1 MELRFIDAKD
11 ADSIPYQK
19 VGAWDHLSQKERER
33 KERERNVAEA
43 MNGTKTQLRE
53 EMMESISQRLAEFK
67 KKTDSRMPGD
77 DKPPPLGLVAVPPPP
92 IGLIPRPPALGVI
105 PPPLVPPPGQV
116 PAPLYQPPTVPPPI
130 QNTPTPVS
138 IPKATP
144 LDFGKKSSF
153 GIKMALAPKP
163 NILEPKAAA
172 KVVEAPKKAKLQAV
186 FNPDSSSDED
196 EEIPVEARYEVKT
209 FQVKL
214 FTEKWHGS

>member
-1 MELRFIDAKD
+1 
-11 ADSIPYQK
+11 
-19 VGAWDHLSQKERER
+19 
-33 KERERNVAEA
+33 
-43 MNGTKTQLRE
+43 
-53 EMMESISQRLAEFK
+53 MMESISQRLAEFK

-77 DKPPPLGLVAVPPPP
+77 DRPPPLGLVAVPPPP

-116 PAPLYQPPTVPPPI
+116 PAPLYQPPTAPPPLH
-130 QNTPTPVS
+130 TPPATVSAPKVTP
-138 IPKATP
+138 
-144 LDFGKKSSF
+144 FNQGKKSNF
-153 GIKMALAPKP
+153 GIKMALAPKH
-163 NILEPKAAA
+163 NILEPKVSA
-172 KVVEAPKKAKLQAV
+172 KAVEAPKAKLQAV